1 VNDDMGALTG
11 VASDLGRA
19 AKMSIELDFYALLAL
34 NAGLGPNMSD
44 GVTLFH
50 ANHKNITTGAAL
62 SAANLDLDRV
72 AMASQTDVSGNEILD
87 LKPNTLLVPVSLG
100 GQARVI
106 NDSAYDPDTV
116 ANKSQMKP
124 NIAGKMFRDI
134 VDTARMTGT
143 RRYLFADKDVA
154 PTFEVAFLDGN
165 QQPQLESQMGFDTDG
180 VRWRVVFD
188 YVVGAIDFRGAITN
202 AGV

>member
-1 VNDDMGALTG
+1 MGAFTG

-19 AKMSIELDFYALLAL
+19 AKLSIEMDFYALLAL
-34 NAGLGPNMSD
+34 NAGLGPTMSD

-87 LKPNTLLVPVSLG
+87 LKPNILLDPVSLG

-106 NDSAYDPDTV
+106 NDSAYDPTPL

-124 NIAGKMFRDI
+124 NIAGKMFDDI
-134 VDTARMTGT
+134 VDTARLTGT
-143 RRYLFADKDVA
+143 AVTVRRPGRRADVRSRLPRRQ
-154 PTFEVAFLDGN
+154 PTAAAGD
-165 QQPQLESQMGFDTDG
+165 SDG
-180 VRWRVVFD
+180 VRHGRREVE
-188 YVVGAIDFRGAITN
+188 GASTTSSARSTSAARSRTP
-202 AGV
+202 ASKRRP